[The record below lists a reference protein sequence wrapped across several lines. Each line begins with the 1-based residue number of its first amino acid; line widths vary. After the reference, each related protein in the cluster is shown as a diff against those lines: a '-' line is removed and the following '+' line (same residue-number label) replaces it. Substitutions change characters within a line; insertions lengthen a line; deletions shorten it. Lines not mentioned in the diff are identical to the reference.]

1 MIAIEPDLASAPPV
15 PAPSLIIQPFLE
27 GLEHDATSPRYLVD
41 SGARQ
46 RVVGADVRE
55 LLELLIAAPASW
67 HALAERHVA
76 VTGRTVPATE
86 LRRTVLDRL
95 PADWFDAEPAETPK
109 RSPFLLQFE
118 LLAGERLAPLTR
130 RLSGL
135 FQWWLAIPVIIAF
148 LAVEAIALPAAAAH
162 MHDAASAGEVAL
174 VFGLLA
180 ITMLCHELGHLS
192 ACARSGSVHGGMGVG
207 LYWMFPAMYAEVS
220 QAWRMSPRA
229 RVLVDVGG
237 LYFQAFAVIGIGG
250 YALLADDA
258 LAYRLLWLVTF
269 TMLHTLNP
277 FFKFDGY
284 WLLSDATG
292 LTNLHAQVRRTV
304 VGIASRVCGLPAAG
318 PASGQ
323 GLRLIVLH
331 VYTLLCGLYLVY
343 VLYFLQGELTVTMQ
357 RYPPLLA
364 AASAQAGLAFA
375 AQDVVALA
383 RISGGVLVAS
393 AWPACLAVFGALMCW
408 SLLKRAASILAELGA
423 GLRTVEE
430 SA

>member
-1 MIAIEPDLASAPPV
+1 
-15 PAPSLIIQPFLE
+15 
-27 GLEHDATSPRYLVD
+27 
-41 SGARQ
+41 
-46 RVVGADVRE
+46 
-55 LLELLIAAPASW
+55 
-67 HALAERHVA
+67 
-76 VTGRTVPATE
+76 
-86 LRRTVLDRL
+86 
-95 PADWFDAEPAETPK
+95 
-109 RSPFLLQFE
+109 
-118 LLAGERLAPLTR
+118 
-130 RLSGL
+130 
-135 FQWWLAIPVIIAF
+135 
-148 LAVEAIALPAAAAH
+148 
-162 MHDAASAGEVAL
+162 
-174 VFGLLA
+174 
-180 ITMLCHELGHLS
+180 
-192 ACARSGSVHGGMGVG
+192 
-207 LYWMFPAMYAEVS
+207 
-220 QAWRMSPRA
+220 MSPRA

-304 VGIASRVCGLPAAG
+304 VGIARRVCGLPAAG

-423 GLRTVEE
+423 GLRAVEE

>member
-1 MIAIEPDLASAPPV
+1 MIDNEPDLASAPPV
-15 PAPSLIIQPFLE
+15 PTPSLIIQPFLE
-27 GLEHDATSPRYLVD
+27 GLEEDAASPRYLVD
-41 SGARQ
+41 SGTRQ
-46 RVVGADVRE
+46 RVVGVDVRE
-55 LLELLIAAPASW
+55 LLDLLVAAPASW
-67 HALAERHVA
+67 DALAERHCA
-76 VTGRTVPATE
+76 VTGRVVSAAE
-86 LRRTVLDRL
+86 LRRTVLEQL
-95 PADWFDAEPAETPK
+95 PADWFDAGLADTAK

-118 LLAGERLAPLTR
+118 LLAGERLEPLTR

-135 FQWWLAIPVIIAF
+135 FEWWLAIPVIIAF
-148 LAVEAIALPAAAAH
+148 LAVEVIALPAAAAH
-162 MHDAASAGEVAL
+162 MHDAASAGGVAL

-192 ACARSGSVHGGMGVG
+192 ACARSGSAHGGMGVG

-237 LYFQAFAVIGIGG
+237 LYFQAFAVIAIGV
-250 YALLADDA
+250 YAILADDA

-304 VGIASRVCGLPAAG
+304 VGIASRLCGLPAA
-318 PASGQ
+318 PANGQ
-323 GLRLIVLH
+323 KLRMVVLH
-331 VYTLLCGLYLVY
+331 VYTLLCGLYLAY

-357 RYPPLLA
+357 RYPPLLT
-364 AASAQAGLAFA
+364 AASGQAALAFA
-375 AQDVVALA
+375 GQDIVALV
-383 RISGGVLVAS
+383 RISGGILVAS
-393 AWPACLAVFGALMCW
+393 VWPACLAVFGALMCW
-408 SLLKRAASILAELGA
+408 SLLKRAASILAELAA
-423 GLRTVEE
+423 GLRAVED